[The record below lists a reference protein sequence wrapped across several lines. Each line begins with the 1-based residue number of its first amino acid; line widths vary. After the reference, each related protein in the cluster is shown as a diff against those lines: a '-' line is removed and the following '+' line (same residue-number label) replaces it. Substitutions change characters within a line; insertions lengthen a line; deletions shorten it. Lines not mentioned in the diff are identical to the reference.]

1 MKKITKFLT
10 LAGMLITASLQG
22 QVFFS
27 EYAEGTSN
35 NKYLEIY
42 NGSGKDVNLEDYLL
56 VSCSNGCKNDGIK
69 GVWQMTFLGVGPSQ
83 GNTSWYST
91 SVDNSTRPCLH
102 DDYVVF
108 YNDGVFKN
116 EMGDETFL
124 EAWQHS
130 GTTDICGTPA
140 APFDGS
146 KLGTW
151 KDNGD
156 GTFTVYGQGSHV
168 GIPKVHNGGETADGT
183 AKDSITYE
191 YTITNDSS
199 MVVEIEIN
207 NGAYWTFHYVK
218 VMNTFEYDNSGLFS
232 GKTVKSGDVF
242 VITHG
247 SAQDDIK
254 AKGDTTLNFLSNG
267 NDWYALWKKSDRSFV
282 DEIGE
287 NTDEDNDPS
296 DGWDVAGVTAAT
308 KDYTLIRKSYVREGS
323 KWINSAG
330 TSAANS
336 EWIVADKPTADY
348 VSNDLG
354 VFNTP
359 VGAWSMIYL
368 GVGGSK
374 GDGSWYNSTSDP
386 TATDV
391 ILNANGVFQ
400 NFRGDCVKPDNGT
413 WIDNKDGSFTV
424 IGKANFVGIH
434 KVFNGGET
442 SDGSPANADTITYFY
457 EVYGGDTLQ
466 VDIEILTGD
475 GKEGWWRFIYERRSM
490 PTAKRLVKFAV
501 DMSNETVSSAG
512 LHVAGSF
519 QNWNPGSTPLT
530 DAGNGIYE
538 VHACVDANTLIEYKY
553 INNNSWDDAT
563 LIEKVP
569 AISQKGHSNNGEVN
583 DNRWFYSGSGNDTLM
598 LPAFVFGGSAP
609 SGQYAV
615 RFAVDMKNETVS
627 SDGVHIAGNIQ
638 GWDPSKDM
646 MMNLYSSNSIYET
659 IFCLADGNYEYK
671 FVNGNAWGSDESV
684 PSSCATNNNRGVS
697 VSGADVAEKLVCFGS
712 CDACPGAAIPKMKV
726 TLEVD
731 MASECDVD
739 DVDLAGGKINGWS
752 GGTKLAGTSGLAG
765 DWKLVFLGVG
775 ENKGQNN
782 WFKSTI
788 DDLSINTDDSL
799 RWSSMS
805 DDRVVLNR
813 DGSFYNLFGESTWLE
828 TWQGGSNMPGNP
840 VAPHD
845 GKMAGRWSDNG
856 DGTFT
861 VYGRGSHLGL
871 PKVINGAE
879 IKDPANAA
887 DSITYEFE
895 LNGNSHDS
903 MLSVYVNFGPGIWQF
918 NYIRANE
925 KPSVWSVTVE
935 LDSGVEIA
943 HKFRK
948 ITNVDGVDLISWESD
963 GPVNGNYAFT
973 AHSDTTLKA
982 RCFGKEE
989 ACSGT
994 PIAPANITF
1003 TVDLSQEI
1011 ANDTVWLMGSFTV
1024 PQWQA
1029 GAIALTQDA
1038 SNSDLYSVTVEN
1050 VCADKMSYKFANE
1063 AMNSSTNGE
1072 TFPDS
1077 TDRSCVVDNGQGG
1090 WNRTLTRTDD
1100 QDITVAYIYN
1110 TCQPASSANTTDL
1123 STEMSIAP
1131 NPANGIFTVKLAG
1144 SKINTVEI
1152 LSIDGRTIRSYN
1164 ANSISTSIDATGLNG
1179 IFLVKVSDNI
1189 GRTAIKKIV
1198 LQ

>member
-1 MKKITKFLT
+1 MKKITKFLS
-10 LAGMLITASLQG
+10 LVGMLITASLQG

-91 SVDNSTRPCLH
+91 VVDNTTRPCLH
-102 DDYVVF
+102 DDYVIF

-116 EMGDETFL
+116 DMGDETFL
-124 EAWQHS
+124 ESWQHS

-183 AKDSITYE
+183 AKDSITYK

-199 MVVEIEIN
+199 MLVEIEIN

-232 GKTVKSGDVF
+232 GKTLKSGEVF

-247 SAQDDIK
+247 SAQADIL

-287 NTDEDNDPS
+287 NTDEDNEPS
-296 DGWDVAGVTAAT
+296 AGWDVAGVTEAT
-308 KDYTLIRKSYVREGS
+308 KDHTLVRKPAVTKGNT
-323 KWINSAG
+323 WGNSAG
-330 TSAANS
+330 TDASSS
-336 EWIVADKPTADY
+336 EWIVY
-348 VSNDLG
+348 
-354 VFNTP
+354 
-359 VGAWSMIYL
+359 
-368 GVGGSK
+368 
-374 GDGSWYNSTSDP
+374 DGPD
-386 TATDV
+386 AT
-391 ILNANGVFQ
+391 N
-400 NFRGDCVKPDNGT
+400 
-413 WIDNKDGSFTV
+413 
-424 IGKANFVGIH
+424 
-434 KVFNGGET
+434 
-442 SDGSPANADTITYFY
+442 
-457 EVYGGDTLQ
+457 VYGNLGEHSTKQ
-466 VDIEILTGD
+466 VRI
-475 GKEGWWRFIYERRSM
+475 
-490 PTAKRLVKFAV
+490 VKFSV
-501 DMSNETVSSAG
+501 DMSNETVSSNG
-512 LHVAGSF
+512 VHVAGSF
-519 QNWNPGSTPLT
+519 QGWNPSGTTMT
-530 DAGNGIYE
+530 DEGNGIYTVYAE
-538 VHACVDANTLIEYKY
+538 VDADAVIEYKF
-553 INNNSWDDAT
+553 INNNDWSSGV
-563 LIEKVP
+563 EGVP
-569 AISQKGHSNNGEVN
+569 AISQKGHSNNGESN
-583 DNRWFYSGSGNDTLM
+583 DNRWFYSGSGSDTLM
-598 LPAFVFGGSAP
+598 LPAYVFGGSAP

-627 SDGVHIAGNIQ
+627 SNGVHLAGSLQN
-638 GWDPSKDM
+638 WDPSKDM
-646 MMNLYSSNSIYET
+646 MVNLYSSNSIYEI

-671 FVNGNAWGSDESV
+671 FVNDNSWNNGGAESV
-684 PSSCATNNNRGVS
+684 PSSCATNGNRGLT

-712 CDACPGAAIPKMKV
+712 CDACPGTAIPKMKV

-765 DWKLVFLGVG
+765 DWKITKIGVG
-775 ENKGQNN
+775 PTKGDISWFSEDINEN
-782 WFKSTI
+782 T
-788 DDLSINTDDSL
+788 
-799 RWSSMS
+799 RACMM

-813 DGSFYNLFGESTWLE
+813 DGSFYNIMGAE
-828 TWQGGSNMPGNP
+828 TWIEGWQVTGANGCGTP

-845 GKMAGRWSDNG
+845 GAMAGSWNDNG

-861 VYGRGSHLGL
+861 VYGKGSHLGI

-879 IKDPANAA
+879 ISDVNAA
-887 DSITYEFE
+887 PDSITYEYDLSGSSYAPE
-895 LNGNSHDS
+895 LI
-903 MLSVYVNFGPGIWQF
+903 VYIAFSGGYWQF
-918 NYIRANE
+918 NYERANS
-925 KPSVWSVTVE
+925 KASVWSVTVE
-935 LDSGVEIA
+935 LDSGAEIE

-948 ITNVDGVDLISWESD
+948 ITNVDGVDLVSWEADPSS
-963 GPVNGNYAFT
+963 GGNYKFT
-973 AHSDTTLKA
+973 ANSDTTIAA

-994 PIAPANITF
+994 PLAPANITF

-1011 ANDTVWLMGSFTV
+1011 ANDTIWLMGSFTV

-1038 SNSDLYSVTVEN
+1038 SNADLYSVTVEN

-1063 AMNSSTNGE
+1063 EMNSSTNGE

-1100 QDITVAYIYN
+1100 QDFTVAYIYN
-1110 TCQPASSANTTDL
+1110 TCQPAGSANTTDL